1 MDRERIIMTAEATA
15 TSKGKRVSTILF
27 IRFSLLVSIKRG
39 RKWVIARNVFLELL
53 TAQRKYF
60 YKK

>member
-15 TSKGKRVSTILF
+15 TSKREIVSNFYLF
-27 IRFSLLVSIKRG
+27 DFLFLVSIKRG